1 MLEKQ
6 VYKAKNQKGRR
17 HKPHRGHL
25 PHNTMITDLFGKKR
39 WKVNLHT
46 HTNVSDGKLSP
57 SEALNRYREKGYDAV
72 ALTDHWEFGK
82 AYTENGITVL
92 SGAEYN
98 CGADPRTGVYH
109 IVGVGMTDE
118 PTWDSET
125 RRNPQVIIDTIH
137 ANGGIAILAHPAWSL
152 NTLDQIRPLQNIDAT
167 EIYNTVSGV
176 HMSRRPDSSLIIDML
191 ACEGIV
197 YPLIADDDAHY
208 YDGDECRS
216 WIMVEAEDSSHEALL
231 DAIRNQCFY
240 ATQGPEIHAWREGD
254 EIVVRCSPC
263 KEIVFL
269 SNLPWTPRVFEKE
282 SITEARYEIRPRECF
297 VRVEVC
303 DADGNRAWS
312 NIIPIP
318 DEKPPLEEKG

>member
-1 MLEKQ
+1 
-6 VYKAKNQKGRR
+6 
-17 HKPHRGHL
+17 
-25 PHNTMITDLFGKKR
+25 MITDLFEKKR

-46 HTNVSDGKLSP
+46 HTTVSDGKLTP
-57 SEALNRYREKGYDAV
+57 AEALACYREKGYDAV

-82 AYTENGITVL
+82 AYTESGITVL

-98 CGADPRTGVYH
+98 KGADSRSGVFH
-109 IVGVGMTDE
+109 IVGVGMTEAPLKKEDA
-118 PTWDSET
+118 PMQT
-125 RRNPQVIIDTIH
+125 PQSIIDAIH
-137 ANGGIAILAHPAWSL
+137 AHGGIAILAHPAWSL
-152 NTLDQIRPLQNIDAT
+152 NTLEQIRSLQNIDAT

-176 HMSRRPDSSLIIDML
+176 HMSRRPDSSLIVDML
-191 ACEGIV
+191 AGEGII
-197 YPLIADDDAHY
+197 YPLIADDDTHY

-216 WIMVEAEDSSHEALL
+216 WIMVEAEDASSDALL
-231 DAIRNQCFY
+231 EAIRNQRFY
-240 ATQGPEIHAWREGD
+240 ATQGPELHAWREGD

-269 SNLPWTPRVFEKE
+269 SNLPWTPRVFEGDG
-282 SITEARYEIRPRECF
+282 ITEARYEIRPCECF
-297 VRVEVC
+297 VRVEVS